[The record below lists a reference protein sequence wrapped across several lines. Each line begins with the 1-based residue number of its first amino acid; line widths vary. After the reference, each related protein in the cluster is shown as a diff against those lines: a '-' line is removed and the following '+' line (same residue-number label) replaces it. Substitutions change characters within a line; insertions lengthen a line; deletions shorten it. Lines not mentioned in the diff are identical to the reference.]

1 MKKIIIGIVILG
13 VVGLSYG
20 AYMYFKPNANMSDL
34 KSDVTFTAQDLL
46 TAFETD
52 EAAANTQYLDKV
64 IEITGTIKDISTSE
78 EGVISVTLDAGSEL
92 SGVICEL
99 QKETKHRTFKVGE
112 TVIFKGMCTGML
124 MDVVLVRCVEK

>member
-1 MKKIIIGIVILG
+1 MKKIILGIVILG
-13 VVGLSYG
+13 VIGLSYG

-34 KSDVTFTAQDLL
+34 KSDVTFTSQDLF

-52 EAAANTQYLDKV
+52 ETAANTQYLDKV
-64 IEITGTIKDISTSE
+64 IEITGTIKDISTNE
-78 EGVISVTLDAGSEL
+78 EGVISITLEAGNEL

-99 QKETKHRTFKVGE
+99 QKDTEHRTFKIGE
-112 TVIFKGMCTGML
+112 TVVFKGMCTGML